1 MNSADKVISLLTDQV
16 GYIEKASNKD
26 LDSKT
31 GNKGTANYT
40 KFSRDVNA
48 AGLMGCQAQP
58 WCGTFQFWA
67 DLKAFGKEKALEL
80 WNMTEKSYCGYSCF
94 DTYNVFKKAGKVGMK
109 PKVGALVIFT
119 FSHMGRVSR
128 IYSDGSWDCIEG
140 NTSSDL
146 NDRNGGMV
154 KVKKRTTDS
163 TVKGFCYIDYGDA
176 PGWHWVFAG
185 GKWYYQDGGGNNAH
199 GWLRIK
205 ETSGEYTHWY
215 YFDEK
220 GAMMKGLHT
229 LPKRND
235 TDEMGLFYLK
245 ESGPLE
251 GACCETDR
259 DGALDVWYLP

>member
-31 GNKGTANYT
+31 ANRGTANYT

-67 DLKAFGKEKALEL
+67 DLKAFGKDTALKL

-163 TVKGFCYIDYGDA
+163 TVKGFCYIDYDEEQ
-176 PGWHWVFAG
+176 GWHWVFSG
-185 GKWYYQDGGGNNAH
+185 GKWYYQDGDGNNAH

-215 YFDEK
+215 YFDGK
-220 GAMMKGLHT
+220 GAMLTGLKT
-229 LPKRND
+229 IEGKLY
-235 TDEMGLFYLK
+235 YLK

-251 GACCETDR
+251 GALCNTDTA
-259 DGALDVWYLP
+259 GALDVWYLP